1 MAEENKFY
9 LTEEGYKEAKER
21 LDYLRNVANP
31 EVIERIEIRS
41 LSCFFSSFA
50 CISSSAKK
58 HKSQNKIAKE
68 QGDLSENA
76 EYHAAREEQ
85 GKINGEIEE
94 LTYTLK
100 YAVIIKKGSTD
111 KVSIGCKVKILD
123 LDMNEEAEYYIV
135 GTTETDLKVGKIS
148 NESALGEA
156 LLGAKKGETVTVKA
170 PNGSYE
176 VKILDISQG

>member
-9 LTEEGYKEAKER
+9 LTEEGYKEAQER

-31 EVIERIEIRS
+31 EVIERI
-41 LSCFFSSFA
+41 
-50 CISSSAKK
+50 
-58 HKSQNKIAKE
+58 KIAKE

-123 LDMNEEAEYYIV
+123 IDMNEEAEYYIV

-156 LLGAKKGETVTVKA
+156 LLGSKKGETVTVKA

>member
-9 LTEEGYKEAKER
+9 LTEEGYKEVKER

-31 EVIERIEIRS
+31 EVIERI
-41 LSCFFSSFA
+41 
-50 CISSSAKK
+50 
-58 HKSQNKIAKE
+58 KIAKE

-123 LDMNEEAEYYIV
+123 IDMNEEAEYYIV

-176 VKILDISQG
+176 VKILEISQG

>member
-31 EVIERIEIRS
+31 EVIERI
-41 LSCFFSSFA
+41 
-50 CISSSAKK
+50 
-58 HKSQNKIAKE
+58 KIAKE

-76 EYHAAREEQ
+76 EYHAAGEEQ

>member
-31 EVIERIEIRS
+31 EVIERI
-41 LSCFFSSFA
+41 
-50 CISSSAKK
+50 
-58 HKSQNKIAKE
+58 KIAKE

-123 LDMNEEAEYYIV
+123 IDMNEEAEYYIV

-156 LLGAKKGETVTVKA
+156 LLGAKKDETVTVKA